1 VTRRIRNI
9 LIAIATAAT
18 LAVAGLAAP
27 ALASKNVNDVRTGD
41 ANPGGK
47 AFFKKTSRPGIF
59 RLGAC
64 DIQKDSHGVQAYASF
79 NRWGMQN
86 EIADLD
92 GANGKCKERWI
103 SIKPSNDNRTVYV
116 TVCLHKK
123 GNRFCEY
130 KTGRS

>member
-1 VTRRIRNI
+1 VKRVRNI
-9 LIAIATAAT
+9 LIAIVAATA
-18 LAVAGLAAP
+18 LVAGSGS

-59 RLGAC
+59 TLGAC

-92 GANGKCKERWI
+92 GANGNCKERWI

-130 KTGRS
+130 KKGRS